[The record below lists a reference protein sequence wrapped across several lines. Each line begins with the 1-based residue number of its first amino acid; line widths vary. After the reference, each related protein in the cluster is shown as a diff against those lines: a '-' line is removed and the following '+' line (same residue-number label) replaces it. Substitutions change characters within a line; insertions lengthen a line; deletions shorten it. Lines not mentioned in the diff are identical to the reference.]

1 MKIVHTADIHLG
13 TELYGHYDPL
23 TGASSRLQDF
33 AAALDRAVDYAIQ
46 QRIDLFLFAGD
57 AYKTRD
63 PSPTQQ
69 REFALR
75 ALADRKTQLASVPN
89 DLFEKSL
96 SDVNPRVRLQA
107 AVGLGRLGKASAGP
121 ALCHVAMT

>member
-1 MKIVHTADIHLG
+1 MKILHTADIHLG

-33 AAALDRAVDYAIQ
+33 ATALDHAVDYAIAE
-46 QRIDLFLFAGD
+46 RVDLFLFAGD

-75 ALADRKTQLASVPN
+75 LRRLLEASVPVFLLTGN
-89 DLFEKSL
+89 HDMP
-96 SDVNPRVRLQA
+96 N
-107 AVGLGRLGKASAGP
+107 AVDASA
-121 ALCHVAMT
+121 